1 VAGGEAETIASPVVE
16 PRAEPAERAE
26 RQAPEQPPAQNVGGE
41 AARQAEHHVH
51 APPPPQQQDH
61 EIEGPAKL
69 LNYVIIALFFAI
81 AAILMRKFSD
91 GD

>member
-1 VAGGEAETIASPVVE
+1 
-16 PRAEPAERAE
+16 
-26 RQAPEQPPAQNVGGE
+26 VGGE